1 MFLRRINKS
10 RIVGRTSWVVI
21 ISCVNDVLPHAIFK
35 RILGWISCCSQL
47 SWNQQGKKV
56 TGELSKNLLNLLAF
70 SYWNAS
76 AGNRTRAT
84 SMATRYCTIQP
95 QKLFNRFSMLLHI
108 RRNSHLISICICF
121 LWVNI
126 LPTRLEPVTL
136 GLLDLRSNQLSYRSL
151 KNMLS
156 VLA

>member
-21 ISCVNDVLPHAIFK
+21 ISCVNNVLPHAILK
-35 RILGWISCCSQL
+35 RILRWISCCSQL

-56 TGELSKNLLNLLAF
+56 TGELSKNLSYLIAF

-95 QKLFNRFSMLLHI
+95 QKLFVILLHI
-108 RRNSHLISICICF
+108 WRNSHLISVCICF
-121 LWVNI
+121 LCVNI
-126 LPTRLEPVTL
+126 LPTGLEPVTL
-136 GLLDLRSNQLSYRSL
+136 GLLDLRSNQLSYGSL
-151 KNMLS
+151 KKMLS